1 MAIELRVARGE
12 DRAAI
17 WDVFREARR
26 AALSYLPGLRSD
38 EEREPDARMDW
49 PGRSPD
55 RGQTGL
61 RGSCA

>member
-17 WDVFREARR
+17 CDGLREARR

-38 EEREPDARMDW
+38 EE
-49 PGRSPD
+49 D
-55 RGQTGL
+55 RAYFAEGM
-61 RGSCA
+61 R